1 MAMADQHDIFSKRIS
16 RINKGTGPNL
26 MGQMLVG
33 AADTSQ
39 HGKRSSKKHVKRG
52 LVLSRSA
59 VGKPKA
65 PLIERLLGAPLA
77 LILGAGAV
85 LIANIGVFQ
94 MYSAGRAP
102 LFDLPV
108 QIASSLQSANG
119 PFWAALAVATLAIL
133 MFKIFSVTRLMAFA
147 LGFGAMIYGESL
159 LQDRYPTIW
168 AQLYA
173 PQLST
178 PAPVIPTEGTDPV
191 QPIVAAQNL

>member
-59 VGKPKA
+59 VGRPKA

-77 LILGAGAV
+77 LILGAV

-108 QIASSLQSANG
+108 HIVSSLQSANG

-159 LQDRYPTIW
+159 LQDRYPALW

-178 PAPVIPTEGTDPV
+178 PAPVIQTEGTEPV